1 MEAFPAGTESANRF
15 YALRKQAAFHNMIT
29 VPLAILGFFPAIM
42 GGTVIALS
50 LVSMVGC
57 SLLLKH
63 YDPDLTN

>member
-1 MEAFPAGTESANRF
+1 
-15 YALRKQAAFHNMIT
+15 MIT
-29 VPLAILGFFPAIM
+29 VPLAIFGFFPAIM